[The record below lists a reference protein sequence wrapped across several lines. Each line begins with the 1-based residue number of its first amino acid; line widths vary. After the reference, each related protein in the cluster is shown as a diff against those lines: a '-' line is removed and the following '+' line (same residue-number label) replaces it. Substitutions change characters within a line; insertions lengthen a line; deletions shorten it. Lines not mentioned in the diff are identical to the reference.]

1 MLSIILRC
9 HYRINGYLSDQV
21 LEDSI
26 QKDISKQKE
35 GIISSIPYLLTA
47 DLPTFVENAARESP
61 PIVPGQP
68 IGGLL
73 SMHTLFVLATL
84 PMVEEEIRIYA
95 RDCLAWIGAN
105 MGIGQAA
112 VLSKVRY
119 YSSRHVQSKLT
130 FNRST
135 RN

>member
-9 HYRINGYLSDQV
+9 HHRINGDLSDRIF
-21 LEDSI
+21 EDSI
-26 QKDISKQKE
+26 KKDILKQRE
-35 GIISSIPYLLTA
+35 GIVSSIPYLLTA
-47 DLPTFVENAARESP
+47 DLPTFVENASRGSP
-61 PIVPGQP
+61 PVVPGQP

-84 PMVEEEIRIYA
+84 PMVEEELRIYA

-119 YSSRHVQSKLT
+119 
-130 FNRST
+130 
-135 RN
+135 

>member
-1 MLSIILRC
+1 
-9 HYRINGYLSDQV
+9 LSDQIF
-21 LEDSI
+21 EDSI
-26 QKDISKQKE
+26 QKDISKQRE
-35 GIISSIPYLLTA
+35 GIVSSIPYLLTA
-47 DLPTFVENAARESP
+47 DLPTFVENAAKGSP

-95 RDCLAWIGAN
+95 RDCLAWIGAH

-119 YSSRHVQSKLT
+119 
-130 FNRST
+130 
-135 RN
+135 

>member
-1 MLSIILRC
+1 
-9 HYRINGYLSDQV
+9 LSDQV
-21 LEDSI
+21 FEDSI
-26 QKDISKQKE
+26 HKDISKQWE
-35 GIISSIPYLLTA
+35 GIVSSIPYLLTA
-47 DLPTFVENAARESP
+47 DLPTFVENAAKGSP

-84 PMVEEEIRIYA
+84 PRVEEEMRIYA
-95 RDCLAWIGAN
+95 RDCLAWIGAH

-119 YSSRHVQSKLT
+119 
-130 FNRST
+130 
-135 RN
+135 